1 MDFDP
6 LSFFTPDSTDGDD
19 HVDTNNGVIPR
30 DGGDV
35 GGFIPNVDD
44 GDLEDGDLEEGPLH
58 ILDFPQLNGRLPAA
72 VLISLLKLLARNE
85 ETNFGKEETLM
96 LDQLLVQRSIDLED
110 YGFTLQWLR
119 DHGYVKLARCLPDVP
134 FNQDT
139 FQYLNKILSSHFIE
153 DADIAQLTSLRISE
167 NCGRTARPQFTRKI
181 IIDHL
186 ETPILLNEPALTSD
200 SLGLKTWGS
209 SLVLSELLAK
219 THEGLDIHG
228 EILELGAGTGLVGI
242 TLSKLGYEVVL
253 TDLPEILDNLR
264 KNVELNSVDSE
275 CHVLDWTDPSSFVE
289 IKGPDV
295 KYTTVVVADPI
306 YSPEHPQWVVNMV
319 DRFLSKS
326 SESQLLI
333 QIPLRQLYESERQLL
348 WSLLKEIGLRVVE
361 EQYVDGFDDFGE
373 QKFVYKR
380 LKWQL

>member
-6 LSFFTPDSTDGDD
+6 LSFFTPDSTDDND
-19 HVDTNNGVIPR
+19 HVDTNNGIILR
-30 DGGDV
+30 DGDV

-44 GDLEDGDLEEGPLH
+44 EGLDEGPLH
-58 ILDFPQLNGRLPAA
+58 ILDFPQLNRRLPAA

-96 LDQLLVQRSIDLED
+96 LDQLLLQRSIDVED
-110 YGFTLQWLR
+110 YGFTLQWLS

-153 DADIAQLTSLRISE
+153 NADIAQLTSLRISE

-219 THEGLDIHG
+219 THEALDIHG

-242 TLSKLGYEVVL
+242 ALSKLGYEVVL

-275 CHVLDWTDPSSFVE
+275 CYVLDWTDPSSFVE

-326 SESQLLI
+326 SDSQLLI

-348 WSLLKEIGLRVVE
+348 WNLLEEIGLRVVE